1 MKPNRRL
8 AVVVAVSVA
17 GSAAWGLL
25 GSSAARAQSAP
36 LPPMPEAPVFGG
48 SIFGT
53 NGAPPPPVSPSSP
66 APTTPGPVTGR
77 REATVDFVWFS
88 GTAGTDSARGGTS
101 PAMLRVDRNTAPG
114 ASVGV
119 IEEYA
124 GGAGSQ
130 WRSTAWI
137 AAFTA
142 SNQASMPFLATE
154 FSVRTGGHVDGPS
167 AGMLTTAAFLALLRG
182 DAIRDDVT
190 MTGTI
195 NPDGTSGPVGGIPQK
210 LAGAAEKGKHVFG
223 YPLGCRQ
230 SEDLRTGQMVDLE
243 ALGQSLGVETVE
255 VRTVRD
261 AYRLLTGVD
270 MGARPMASDDDVRV
284 SAEMQQGTAIRVDMW
299 RASAEAGFARVQP
312 ILAEMTPE
320 ARDALAWVYSPIFAA
335 VRQAQIYERAGQ
347 LIAAEKKWME
357 VTIATAAA
365 EDELAIVAAAQAG
378 KLEDAFAVLAPY
390 LELQDQASTMMD
402 EVATTFASSSNTVG
416 AVNAVLA
423 ADAIVEA
430 LALLETG
437 KAGLGAAVAGITRL
451 EKGGSEADAQK
462 AVTNFIM
469 LLLKTAPVL
478 ARAEASLAA
487 ARMELAFATV
497 ETGGGPVRTDKLG
510 SMARAYASA
519 AAAGKAYFQALVG
532 LDDESS
538 AGFAFTEPVW
548 ATASSGAVFAAN
560 LADSPQPAVQL
571 VAVASGA
578 HAYLSS
584 AALQNKYY
592 ALGYKDGA
600 ISRRVALTAE
610 MAAAREAALAGVA
623 RVKKTAGRVPSRVIT
638 EFNFAEQL
646 REGSDD
652 DKIEALSAYWRASFA
667 AELAAELGG

>member
-1 MKPNRRL
+1 MKRTAF
-8 AVVVAVSVA
+8 AVVAC
-17 GSAAWGLL
+17 SAAFAA
-25 GSSAARAQSAP
+25 SAAFAQ
-36 LPPMPEAPVFGG
+36 V
-48 SIFGT
+48 T
-53 NGAPPPPVSPSSP
+53 PPVPPSSP
-66 APTTPGPVTGR
+66 FVFPPSPYATTPPTTTTTAPPPTTPGPVTGR

-101 PAMLRVDRNTAPG
+101 PAQLRVDRNTAPG

-119 IEEYA
+119 IEEFA
-124 GGAGSQ
+124 NGAGSQ

-182 DAIRDDVT
+182 DAIRPDVT

-195 NPDGTSGPVGGIPQK
+195 NPDGTAGPVGGIPQK

-223 YPLGCRQ
+223 YPLGCRN

-243 ALGQSLGVETVE
+243 ALGASLGVQTVE

-270 MGARPMASDDDVRV
+270 MGARALASDADVRV
-284 SAEMQQGTAIRVDMW
+284 SPEMQQGTQIRVDMW
-299 RASAEAGFARVQP
+299 RASAEAGFGRIQP
-312 ILAEMTPE
+312 VIQGLTPE
-320 ARDALAWVYSPIFAA
+320 AQQSLSWVFMPIFDQLK
-335 VRQAQIYERAGQ
+335 QAQAYENSGQ
-347 LIAAEKKWME
+347 LIAAERKWME

-365 EDELAIVAAAQAG
+365 EDELSILSSAQAG
-378 KLEDAFAVLAPY
+378 KLEDAFAVLVPY
-390 LELQDQASTMMD
+390 LGLQDQASTMMD
-402 EVATTFASSSNTVG
+402 EVANTFANNSGTVG

-423 ADAIVEA
+423 ADAVVEA
-430 LALLETG
+430 LALLDSGKTG
-437 KAGLGAAVAGITRL
+437 LNLALNTFKKLEGGATEAQTR
-451 EKGGSEADAQK
+451 DAIG
-462 AVTNFIM
+462 NFVI

-478 ARAEASLAA
+478 ARAEASLAS
-487 ARMELAFATV
+487 ARMELAFATP
-497 ETGGGPVRTDKLG
+497 ETGGKAIRADKLPDL
-510 SMARAYASA
+510 ARAYASA
-519 AAAGKAYFQALVG
+519 ASAGQAYFQALVG
-532 LDDESS
+532 LDDASS
-538 AGFAFTEPVW
+538 ASFAFVEPAW
-548 ATASSGAVFAAN
+548 ATASQGTMLAAG
-560 LADSPQPAVQL
+560 LADAPHPAVQL

-600 ISRRVALTAE
+600 IGRRVALTAE
-610 MAAAREAALAGVA
+610 MSAARETALAGVA
-623 RVKKTAGRVPSRVIT
+623 RVKATTGKVPSRVVT

-652 DKIEALSAYWRASFA
+652 DKIDALSAYWRASFA